1 MITVLKCSNELFVFG
16 MSEICFHYTSGIL
29 METVWLTFA
38 KCHYLG
44 TGSVLPLTENV
55 EGTDGVQPTYTGTL
69 ASE

>member
-1 MITVLKCSNELFVFG
+1 MFVFG
-16 MSEICFHYTSGIL
+16 MSEICFHYTSGVL

-44 TGSVLPLTENV
+44 TGSVLPQRENV
-55 EGTDGVQPTYTGTL
+55 EDNDRVQPRYTRTL